1 MVRRK
6 PGTQQGSAETKPNGG
21 ATTGHE
27 AELWAMADA
36 LRGSMDAAEYK
47 HVVLGLIFL
56 KYISGAFEERRGTV
70 LAEFGEDAAEDR
82 DEYVAENI
90 FWVPP
95 EARWAPLKRQARQST
110 IGLIVDGAMG
120 AIERDN
126 PALKDVLPRDYAR
139 PALDKRRLGQLID
152 LVSNIHEGDEDA
164 RSRDVLG
171 RVYEYFLSQFAS
183 AEGKK
188 GGEFYTPRCVVRV
201 LVEMLEPYRGRVYD
215 PCCGSSG
222 MFVQSIKFVRAHAS
236 GNGNGGRTKADI
248 SIYGQES
255 NYTTWRLAKMNL
267 AIRGIEGQIAH
278 GDSFH
283 NDRHPDLKADYI
295 LANPPFNVSDWD
307 GERLVAELQ
316 AQQAEGVRL
325 GAAIAENLRTLGLWG
340 E

>member
-1 MVRRK
+1 
-6 PGTQQGSAETKPNGG
+6 
-21 ATTGHE
+21 
-27 AELWAMADA
+27 MADA

-56 KYISGAFEERRGTV
+56 KYISDAFEERRAAV

-82 DEYVAENI
+82 DEYLAENI

-95 EARWAPLKRQARQST
+95 EARWAHLKRQARQST
-110 IGLIVDGAMG
+110 IGLIVDGAMA

-126 PALKDVLPRDYAR
+126 PVLMDVLPRDYAR
-139 PALDKRRLGQLID
+139 PSLDKRRLGQLID
-152 LVSNIHEGDEDA
+152 LVSNIQVGDEDA

-295 LANPPFNVSDWD
+295 LANPRSMSRTGAVSGWPTTS
-307 GERLVAELQ
+307 G
-316 AQQAEGVRL
+316 
-325 GAAIAENLRTLGLWG
+325 GATGCRRRATPISPGCSTWSTTSRPEVWRVSSWRTGRCRRANPARG
-340 E
+340 RSGRT

>member
-1 MVRRK
+1 
-6 PGTQQGSAETKPNGG
+6 
-21 ATTGHE
+21 
-27 AELWAMADA
+27 MADA

-47 HVVLGLIFL
+47 HVALGLIFL
-56 KYISGAFEERRGTV
+56 KYISDAFEERRGAV
-70 LAEFGEDAAEDR
+70 LAEWGEDAAEDR
-82 DEYVAENI
+82 DEYTAENI

-95 EARWAPLKRQARQST
+95 EARWSHLRAQARQPAV
-110 IGLIVDGAMG
+110 GLTVDQAMA

-152 LVSNIHEGDEDA
+152 LVSNIQVGDEDA

-188 GGEFYTPRCVVRV
+188 GGEFYTPRCVVKV

-215 PCCGSSG
+215 SCCGSSG
-222 MFVQSIKFVRAHAS
+222 MFVQSVAFIRAHAS
-236 GNGNGGRTKADI
+236 GNGNGGKAGADI

-267 AIRGIEGQIAH
+267 AIRGIDGRIAH

-283 NDRHPDLKADYI
+283 DDRHPDLKADFI
-295 LANPPFNVSDWD
+295 LANPPFNVSDWG
-307 GERLVAELQ
+307 GERLAEDQ
-316 AQQAEGVRL
+316 RWRY
-325 GAAIAENLRTLGLWG
+325 GAPRRPRATPTSPGCSTWCTISPRPASRGSCSPTGRCRRASRARARSART
-340 E
+340 